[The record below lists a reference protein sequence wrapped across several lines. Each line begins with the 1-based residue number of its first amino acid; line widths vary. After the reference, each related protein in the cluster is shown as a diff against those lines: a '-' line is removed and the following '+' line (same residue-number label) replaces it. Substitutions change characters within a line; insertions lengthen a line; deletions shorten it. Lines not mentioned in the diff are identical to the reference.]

1 LLRKIYYCVLFFI
14 TCIQSVCGQ
23 RNFHFESIK
32 APGLLTTITRA
43 VATDSSG
50 YVYIGTNDGFYR
62 FDGYEF
68 EKYPVTGPDSLS
80 CPIHNIRCLHYDGNN
95 IWIGGV
101 EGLAKLNIATGKFK
115 YFKPDAKEVEAGI
128 RPVVQRIKQID
139 NKLFLGTYR
148 SISIVDLASGKISK
162 VPLSDNIKSL
172 YTYGIC
178 KDKNGK
184 LWVSTAQDGLLI
196 YNTEGGGLSP
206 VREYFKNYIPLTQQ
220 NIISVFAAD
229 EETIWAGTKSGLF
242 AINTSTGIW
251 KEIELSN
258 DEGV

>member
-1 LLRKIYYCVLFFI
+1 MM
-14 TCIQSVCGQ
+14 
-23 RNFHFESIK
+23 ES
-32 APGLLTTITRA
+32 
-43 VATDSSG
+43 
-50 YVYIGTNDGFYR
+50 
-62 FDGYEF
+62 
-68 EKYPVTGPDSLS
+68 
-80 CPIHNIRCLHYDGNN
+80 N

-148 SISIVDLASGKISK
+148 SISIVDITSDKITK
-162 VPLSDNIKSL
+162 VPLADNVKSL

-184 LWVSTAQDGLLI
+184 LWVGTAQDGLLI

-229 EETIWAGTKSGLF
+229 EETIWAGTKTGLF

-251 KEIELSN
+251 KEIDLRN
-258 DEGV
+258 DEGVKISPEVRKIIKDENNNIYIVTLGDGLFYYNSRQRKFY